1 MCGRRRDEMVP
12 MTDLSAPL
20 RFAHG
25 PTWRNRLALA
35 PLTNMQS
42 NADGTLHD
50 DEHHWLVRRAEGGF
64 AMVMTCAA
72 HVSQAGQAF
81 PGQLGVWHDRH
92 LPGLTRLAAGIRA
105 AGAVATVQ
113 LHHGGRRAEARLT
126 GLPVVAPW
134 DDPDKGVT
142 ALTTA
147 QVEQVVQDFVDAAVR
162 AEKAGFDGAEIH
174 GAHGYLV
181 AQFLDVRHNHRTD
194 RYGGSPENRFR
205 IVHEIIAGIRAA
217 TSPDFQL
224 GLRLSPERYGIVLD
238 EARALAGEVLAD
250 GQLDYLDLS
259 LWDAFKE
266 PYEEAHRGRRLI
278 ELFMDLPRGDT
289 RVGVAG
295 KITDAESARRC
306 LDSGADFVLIG
317 KAAIVH
323 HDFAR
328 QVLADPAY
336 RAAPLPVSAE
346 HLAAEAVGPR
356 FVDYLASNWD
366 DFVST
371 G

>member
-1 MCGRRRDEMVP
+1 

-20 RFAHG
+20 DFARG
-25 PTWRNRLALA
+25 PAWRNRLALA

-42 NADGTLHD
+42 NDDGSLHD
-50 DEHHWLVRRAEGGF
+50 DEYRWLVRRAEGGF

-72 HVSQAGQAF
+72 HVSPAGQAF
-81 PGQLGVWHDRH
+81 DGQLGISDDRH
-92 LPGLTRLAAGIRA
+92 LPGLSRLAAGLRA
-105 AGAVATVQ
+105 AGAVSSVQ
-113 LHHGGRRAEARLT
+113 LQHGGRRAETRLT

-134 DDPDKGVT
+134 DDPDKGAV

-174 GAHGYLV
+174 GAHGYLL
-181 AQFLDVRHNHRTD
+181 AQFLDTRRNHRTD
-194 RYGGSPENRFR
+194 RYGGSADNRFR
-205 IVHEIIAGIRAA
+205 IIHEIIAGIRAA
-217 TSPDFQL
+217 TVANFQL

-238 EARALAGEVLAD
+238 EARTLAGDVLAD
-250 GQLDYLDLS
+250 GHLDYLDLS

-266 PYEEAHRGRRLI
+266 PYEEAHRGRRLVDV
-278 ELFMDLPRGDT
+278 FMDLPRGAT

-295 KITDAESARRC
+295 KITDVASAQSC

-317 KAAIVH
+317 KAAILH

-328 QVLADPAY
+328 QALADPAY
-336 RAAPLPVSAE
+336 RATALPVSRE
-346 HLAAEAVGPR
+346 HLEAESVGPR
-356 FVDYLASNWD
+356 FLDYLATNWD
-366 DFVST
+366 DFVA
-371 G
+371 

>member
-1 MCGRRRDEMVP
+1 
-12 MTDLSAPL
+12 MTDLSTPL
-20 RFAHG
+20 HFAHG
-25 PTWRNRLALA
+25 PAWSNRLALA

-42 NADGTLHD
+42 NADGSLHA
-50 DEHHWLVRRAEGGF
+50 DEYEWLVRRAEGGF

-81 PGQLGVWHDRH
+81 AGQLGIWSDDH
-92 LPGLTRLAAGIRA
+92 LPGLRRLAAGLRA
-105 AGAVATVQ
+105 AGAVSSVQ
-113 LHHGGRRAEARLT
+113 LQHGGRRADEQLT

-134 DDPDKGVT
+134 DDADKGAG

-147 QVEQVVQDFVDAAVR
+147 QVGQVIQDFVDAAVR
-162 AEKAGFDGAEIH
+162 AERAGFDGAEIH

-181 AQFLDVRHNHRTD
+181 AQFLDVGRNQRTD
-194 RYGGSPENRFR
+194 RYGGSAENRAR
-205 IVHEIIAGIRAA
+205 IVHEIITGIRAA

-238 EARALAGEVLAD
+238 EARALARDVLAD
-250 GQLDYLDLS
+250 GHLDYLDLS

-266 PYEEAHRGRRLI
+266 PHEERHRGRRLI
-278 ELFMDLPRGDT
+278 DWFTDLPRGTT

-295 KITDAESARRC
+295 KITDVPSAQQC
-306 LDSGADFVLIG
+306 LRNGADFVLIG
-317 KAAIVH
+317 KAAILH

-328 QVLADPAY
+328 RALTDPTY
-336 RAAPLPVSAE
+336 RATALPVSAD

-356 FVDYLASNWD
+356 FLHYLSTNWD
-366 DFVST
+366 GFVA
-371 G
+371 